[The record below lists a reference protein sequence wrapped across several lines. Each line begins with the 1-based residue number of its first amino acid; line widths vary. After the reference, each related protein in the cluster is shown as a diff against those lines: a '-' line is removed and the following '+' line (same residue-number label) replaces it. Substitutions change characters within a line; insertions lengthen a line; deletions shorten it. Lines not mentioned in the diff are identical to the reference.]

1 MLPRGDRGRPFGLCR
16 GVRTISS
23 HKFRVGETV
32 DFKPGR
38 MGFPAAS
45 RQCTIVRQL
54 PTESGDLLYRV
65 KCAAEAFERVVS
77 EVQLA
82 EKA

>member
-1 MLPRGDRGRPFGLCR
+1 
-16 GVRTISS
+16 VRSIPS
-23 HKFRVGETV
+23 HKYKVGETV

-54 PTESGDLLYRV
+54 PIEGGIHLYRI
-65 KCAAEAFERVVS
+65 KCAAEAFERVVP
-77 EVQLA
+77 EVQLV
-82 EKA
+82 ERL